1 MSIGKNNTV
10 GRYPVR
16 SALLSFCKVFSLSSV
31 CLLLLGI
38 SPVTA
43 QDGATE
49 CEAENTSDFRSALA
63 NSACDVI
70 NLTGSDYLITSSAL
84 DYALTINRPVVIQ
97 GNGAS
102 QTKIRLAWG
111 ILVDA
116 PNYPPSPD
124 SIDPEEL
131 LCDIGEI
138 CTTDFPWMRVEIR
151 DVSIVSALIGPTSVT
166 NDGALLTLERVN
178 ISNSIGVTAGAL
190 LNIRGNVWL
199 KDSLLKGNSSGIGG
213 AITNAP
219 LAIPDTLGVTDL
231 FNLAVISGAY
241 SADLEDGTLD
251 SSFDLF
257 PGGSLPFMLITN
269 TDIVDNQAES
279 LGGGISNSF
288 GTVLVV
294 NSRISNNKVETLTG
308 ALGGGL
314 SNVAGVAIVADSIF
328 QNNIADAGI
337 EFDFSILGG
346 PFSDLP
352 PVEVGAPTFTYAS
365 AGGAIYSQ
373 TGVLAVQRTDFL
385 GNKASSA
392 TFGSRGGAIYAGSA
406 LPSPLNDASVSYIDK
421 VTMSDNESGGG
432 GAVHFS
438 KGSHTIKR
446 TFFSDNIVSGIG
458 SAKGGA
464 ILVEN
469 AMLDLQQAT
478 LQRNKAKGNG
488 EGGGIAFVVS
498 TAEGET
504 RELNVSNST
513 FSENSAENSGPV
525 FGNGGALYIFSEVN
539 TNDEGVA
546 RPTQDIPKVVLEHT
560 TFYANTADRL
570 GSHYF
575 AGSTTALQTIDITVK
590 GSVFTGG
597 NLPDEDDDCYLM
609 PGGPLNPDAI
619 DKTEE
624 FSYAAT
630 ATCGGGGGQY
640 TDGYLLQPLAL
651 NGAAVPT
658 HMPSESSSLVDKIQ
672 CYSDIDQRGLSR
684 PYQAK
689 SFLDPIDICDPGA
702 VEYADYKLTAFT
714 PAPHANNVAANA
726 TIVVTFRDPLSN
738 PVALST
744 DSVSDESLVVDS
756 NLRGRIA
763 GSFSFSDNDRRVSF
777 SPTQPLL
784 AGEQVRVVVTSKIE
798 SEKGVPLSNPTQWSF
813 SVGNGAPPHCIAGF
827 SSAGVAFPAVRNATS
842 KLADLDNDGDLDFVL
857 TGSTGTYSRIS
868 RVYSNNEGSFD
879 IVGEFDGMQSAALAW
894 GDVNGDGLTDLA
906 ATGRTG
912 PKLFQFST
920 ETLFASGILSLQP
933 DGFNTAIAPLPLFDA
948 AAVALGDIN
957 TDGLLDLL
965 IAGLGESEAAA
976 KRILNRSGRL
986 SATFDLLETA
996 KGLFGGQ
1003 IILGDLDSDGDLD
1016 AVMSGFTTVGSTQV
1030 GEIWVLSNNGGE
1042 FTQTEKFNVVE
1053 PNSFAVADVD
1063 GDNDLDLLIGPAL
1076 YLNRGTGVFN
1086 FSTFIDLD
1094 GNDFFVLRNYP
1105 ALHFVDLNGDEAPD
1119 LVVSDRFFLDSVPFS
1134 SPLERPKIRVL
1145 INHDGGKF
1153 DANSAEFSRTLPI
1166 PYVGDGRIE
1175 WGDIDGD
1182 GDQDALVA
1190 GVEQTQIYYQQQC
1203 AAVDDLYEVLSV
1215 YPQSV
1220 GSPELVSAAG
1230 GVLRNDK
1237 TLFARSAVLE
1247 DDVSFGDLEFRAD
1260 GSFVYTPLPYF
1271 NGTDQFSY
1279 RVQSSGVLT
1288 EPAVISIDVLADRS
1302 FACYATSDNGT
1313 FVYASND
1320 AAALTLVLSNT
1331 QPGGTVKVAGDCVGV
1346 TPRGEF
1352 AETLFID
1359 KDVTILGGFDPDDW
1373 IVSMPELFPT
1383 LLSAD
1388 NSGRVVVVTADS
1400 QVVLRDLNLSN
1411 GVADNGAGILNEGTL
1426 SLATTSVT
1434 GNSATEN
1441 GGGIYNQGDLT
1452 LTASL
1457 VALNTAPNGG
1467 GIYSNAGSLSVRYS
1481 TLSTN
1486 QADNGGAL
1494 WISQP
1499 ASATFNSTT
1508 VAFNEASTEGGG
1520 LWLETLE
1527 TVVNLQNTL
1536 LSDNVGSDCGGFFPE
1551 SNGYNLN
1558 ADGSCGLSG
1567 AGDSSVDPLLRS
1579 LLANGG
1585 ATLTHALPVNSPAID
1600 AGNPAGPGT
1609 DQAACSALDQRG
1621 VPRVET
1627 DSCDIGAYEA
1637 AVQEQCFAFN
1647 ATTSAEYI
1655 TGGRF
1660 LIQTAIDEAAAGDTI
1675 RLSGYCTGSATI
1687 NKNLH
1692 IQGGYDSSN
1701 WNIYS
1706 PDAFPTTFDALGRR
1720 GFLINGVAEVTIEGL
1735 TITNSVGA
1743 IVSQS
1748 SNRNLTVRTCK
1759 ILDNISPAIEFNG
1772 IAFRMEDT
1780 EVRRNTYIGDP
1791 DQAFFNGVIDLKP
1804 RSRTSGMVVSIVNS
1818 VIGESIGTYAVRL
1831 QAGSVLVD
1839 PSYAIGAAKTTLEL
1853 IDSSIIDNL
1862 GGGVQVSDVM
1872 SLSFDNTIV
1881 RGNRGPQF
1889 RGAAVEIQAR
1899 LLPFKLNISGGEF
1912 SDNSSSGVGAIEID
1926 GWGDVSIVDAH
1937 FENNQNI
1944 ARYTEGGAL
1953 SWHVG
1958 IGGFLGPAGTLEPS
1972 SLVVRNSRF
1981 QGNFGGNSGGAL
1993 LLLNGPSQPLLDVN
2007 IYNSWFEDNGARP
2020 TYSPPRAH
2028 GGGAIALVPDSRDF
2042 FERAPINAT
2051 ISGSTFI
2058 NNTAFI
2064 GGAIRADRINE
2075 LIISE
2080 STFLNNNAAG
2090 QSAGALAAM
2099 RVERLA
2105 ISTSSFIGNTA
2116 LGNGGAIRAAA
2127 DNSTLNAVSILN
2139 NAAGAAGGGLIV
2151 EGGHTDIINSTI
2163 SGNTACVET
2172 LTDCTGSYQARPY
2185 GTGGGI
2191 AFSGGS
2197 TSDIKMSS
2205 IVNNQASQFGS
2216 GLFTQAG
2223 ASVGFSN
2230 TVISNNSAGITGGG
2244 NCDEAGP
2251 STLTSNGFNL
2261 EDKNECGFDQ
2271 ASDLTNMAALLEP
2284 LADNGGL
2291 TLTHAPMANSPVI
2304 NAGDCLADTVKVDQT
2319 GKARP
2324 VDGACDIGAYEGL
2337 GLTDRSTIIR
2347 LSIAPTPSVVGE
2359 AVDLRVAVDNTE
2371 ATPDGLVVFFNG
2383 SIELGSAPLDE
2394 NGEAVLSVDHLAF
2407 GPHLLRADYQGTVRI
2422 NAGSGQINH
2431 TVNAAVT
2438 ELEIY
2443 ASTPSISQ
2451 TDDNV
2456 TFLFQLSV
2464 TAPGAGTPD
2473 GIISL
2478 SENAV
2483 ELCRVTLPASSCSAV
2498 LSTSGF
2504 HILEA
2509 KYLGSEGFA
2518 GATSALW
2525 VQRVIERG
2533 PPTPP
2538 QVQKIGSSAD
2548 TGDNALVRGEQ
2559 TNAPISKLRV
2569 TFSQAMSD
2577 PAGDQQRGDV
2587 SNTGSYLLVKAVDAA
2602 TGYQSFSCEEGATLT
2617 DTAISIDSVNWISGS
2632 ATAELSIN
2640 GGTPLAS
2647 GNYLLLVCDAL
2658 NSSLSSNLDGNRDGL
2673 PGGNY
2678 LHPFEVDL
2686 TPPRIVSVVTIP
2698 ALDDGASLGV
2708 GLLDFVPQAFVVEFD
2723 ELTQDPAGDTL
2734 TSDASNPA
2742 NYLLFGTGPDSS
2754 FETQDCATG
2763 VATTDRQI
2771 TLAST
2776 VVSTQSATV
2785 ILPPAAQFS
2794 PGEYRFMVCGTTTIY
2809 DIAGNALDGNNNGQ
2823 GGDDFVVNFAV
2834 TLAATTVPVPTMGR
2848 WALVVLTLMTLL
2860 LVGAYLRKFAR
2871 VEAA

>member
-1 MSIGKNNTV
+1 MCENVRKCAKIKSILTNCQVFQKVRIQMVDATLYSLAKLHVDRKNNTV
-10 GRYPVR
+10 GRYSVR

-38 SPVTA
+38 SPVMA

-49 CEAENTSDFRSALA
+49 CEAENTSDFRRALA

-70 NLTGSDYLITSSAL
+70 NLTSSDYLITSSAV

-102 QTKIRLAWG
+102 QTKIQLAWG

-116 PNYPPSPD
+116 PDYPPSPD

-131 LCDIGEI
+131 LCNIGEI

-190 LNIRGNVWL
+190 LNVRGNVWL

-337 EFDFSILGG
+337 EFDFSFLGG

-352 PVEVGAPTFTYAS
+352 PVEVGAPSFTYAS

-406 LPSPLNDASVSYIDK
+406 LPSPLNDASVSYMDK

-446 TFFSDNIVSGIG
+446 TFFSGNIASGIG

-469 AMLDLQQAT
+469 AMLDLQQST

-498 TAEGET
+498 TAEGDT

-513 FSENSAENSGPV
+513 FSENSAENSGPI

-539 TNDEGVA
+539 TNDEDVA

-597 NLPDEDDDCYLM
+597 NLADEDDDCYLM

-630 ATCGGGGGQY
+630 ATCGGGGGQF

-726 TIVVTFRDPLSN
+726 TIVVTFRDPLSIS
-738 PVALST
+738 VALST
-744 DSVSDESLVVDS
+744 NSVSDESLVVDS

-763 GSFSFSDNDRRVSF
+763 GSFRFSDDNRRVSF

-827 SSAGVAFPAVRNATS
+827 DSAGAAFPAVRNATS

-933 DGFNTAIAPLPLFDA
+933 DGFNAAIAPLPLFDA

-965 IAGLGESEAAA
+965 ITGLGESEAAA

-996 KGLFGGQ
+996 KGLFRGQ
-1003 IILGDLDSDGDLD
+1003 IILGDLDGDGDLD

-1030 GEIWVLSNNGGE
+1030 GEIWVLNNNGGE
-1042 FTQTEKFNVVE
+1042 FTQTEKFFAE
-1053 PNSFAVADVD
+1053 PDSFAVADVD
-1063 GDNDLDLLIGPAL
+1063 GDNDLDLLIGRGL

-1086 FSTFIDLD
+1086 SVTFIDLD
-1094 GNDFFVLRNYP
+1094 VNEYSAFLSNAP
-1105 ALHFVDLNGDEAPD
+1105 ILHFVDLNGDEAPD
-1119 LVVSDRFFLDSVPFS
+1119 LVVSDRFFLDSVPYS
-1134 SPLERPKIRVL
+1134 SSSVQPKIRVL

-1215 YPQSV
+1215 DPQSV
-1220 GSPELVSAAG
+1220 GSPDLVIAAG
-1230 GVLRNDK
+1230 SVLRNDK

-1279 RVQSSGVLT
+1279 RVQSSGILT

-1320 AAALTLVLSNT
+1320 AAALTLVLANT

-1373 IVSMPELFPT
+1373 TVSMPELFPT

-1388 NSGRVVVVTADS
+1388 NSGRVVVVTAGS
-1400 QVVLRDLNLSN
+1400 QVVLRDLNLSD

-1434 GNSATEN
+1434 GNSASDN

-1467 GIYSNAGSLSVRYS
+1467 GIYSNAGSLSVLYS

-1520 LWLETLE
+1520 LWLETPE
-1527 TVVNLQNTL
+1527 TLVNLQNTL

-1558 ADGSCGLSG
+1558 ADASCGLSG

-1600 AGNPAGPGT
+1600 AGNPAVPGT

-1621 VPRVET
+1621 VPRVEA

-1647 ATTSAEYI
+1647 ATTTAEYN

-1675 RLSGYCTGSATI
+1675 
-1687 NKNLH
+1687 
-1692 IQGGYDSSN
+1692 
-1701 WNIYS
+1701 
-1706 PDAFPTTFDALGRR
+1706 
-1720 GFLINGVAEVTIEGL
+1720 
-1735 TITNSVGA
+1735 
-1743 IVSQS
+1743 
-1748 SNRNLTVRTCK
+1748 
-1759 ILDNISPAIEFNG
+1759 
-1772 IAFRMEDT
+1772 
-1780 EVRRNTYIGDP
+1780 
-1791 DQAFFNGVIDLKP
+1791 
-1804 RSRTSGMVVSIVNS
+1804 
-1818 VIGESIGTYAVRL
+1818 
-1831 QAGSVLVD
+1831 
-1839 PSYAIGAAKTTLEL
+1839 
-1853 IDSSIIDNL
+1853 
-1862 GGGVQVSDVM
+1862 
-1872 SLSFDNTIV
+1872 
-1881 RGNRGPQF
+1881 
-1889 RGAAVEIQAR
+1889 
-1899 LLPFKLNISGGEF
+1899 
-1912 SDNSSSGVGAIEID
+1912 
-1926 GWGDVSIVDAH
+1926 
-1937 FENNQNI
+1937 
-1944 ARYTEGGAL
+1944 
-1953 SWHVG
+1953 
-1958 IGGFLGPAGTLEPS
+1958 
-1972 SLVVRNSRF
+1972 
-1981 QGNFGGNSGGAL
+1981 
-1993 LLLNGPSQPLLDVN
+1993 
-2007 IYNSWFEDNGARP
+2007 
-2020 TYSPPRAH
+2020 
-2028 GGGAIALVPDSRDF
+2028 
-2042 FERAPINAT
+2042 
-2051 ISGSTFI
+2051 
-2058 NNTAFI
+2058 
-2064 GGAIRADRINE
+2064 
-2075 LIISE
+2075 
-2080 STFLNNNAAG
+2080 
-2090 QSAGALAAM
+2090 
-2099 RVERLA
+2099 
-2105 ISTSSFIGNTA
+2105 
-2116 LGNGGAIRAAA
+2116 
-2127 DNSTLNAVSILN
+2127 
-2139 NAAGAAGGGLIV
+2139 
-2151 EGGHTDIINSTI
+2151 
-2163 SGNTACVET
+2163 
-2172 LTDCTGSYQARPY
+2172 
-2185 GTGGGI
+2185 
-2191 AFSGGS
+2191 
-2197 TSDIKMSS
+2197 
-2205 IVNNQASQFGS
+2205 
-2216 GLFTQAG
+2216 
-2223 ASVGFSN
+2223 
-2230 TVISNNSAGITGGG
+2230 
-2244 NCDEAGP
+2244 
-2251 STLTSNGFNL
+2251 
-2261 EDKNECGFDQ
+2261 
-2271 ASDLTNMAALLEP
+2271 
-2284 LADNGGL
+2284 
-2291 TLTHAPMANSPVI
+2291 
-2304 NAGDCLADTVKVDQT
+2304 
-2319 GKARP
+2319 
-2324 VDGACDIGAYEGL
+2324 
-2337 GLTDRSTIIR
+2337 
-2347 LSIAPTPSVVGE
+2347 
-2359 AVDLRVAVDNTE
+2359 
-2371 ATPDGLVVFFNG
+2371 
-2383 SIELGSAPLDE
+2383 
-2394 NGEAVLSVDHLAF
+2394 
-2407 GPHLLRADYQGTVRI
+2407 
-2422 NAGSGQINH
+2422 
-2431 TVNAAVT
+2431 
-2438 ELEIY
+2438 
-2443 ASTPSISQ
+2443 
-2451 TDDNV
+2451 
-2456 TFLFQLSV
+2456 
-2464 TAPGAGTPD
+2464 
-2473 GIISL
+2473 
-2478 SENAV
+2478 
-2483 ELCRVTLPASSCSAV
+2483 
-2498 LSTSGF
+2498 
-2504 HILEA
+2504 
-2509 KYLGSEGFA
+2509 
-2518 GATSALW
+2518 
-2525 VQRVIERG
+2525 
-2533 PPTPP
+2533 
-2538 QVQKIGSSAD
+2538 
-2548 TGDNALVRGEQ
+2548 
-2559 TNAPISKLRV
+2559 
-2569 TFSQAMSD
+2569 
-2577 PAGDQQRGDV
+2577 
-2587 SNTGSYLLVKAVDAA
+2587 
-2602 TGYQSFSCEEGATLT
+2602 
-2617 DTAISIDSVNWISGS
+2617 
-2632 ATAELSIN
+2632 
-2640 GGTPLAS
+2640 
-2647 GNYLLLVCDAL
+2647 
-2658 NSSLSSNLDGNRDGL
+2658 
-2673 PGGNY
+2673 
-2678 LHPFEVDL
+2678 
-2686 TPPRIVSVVTIP
+2686 
-2698 ALDDGASLGV
+2698 
-2708 GLLDFVPQAFVVEFD
+2708 
-2723 ELTQDPAGDTL
+2723 
-2734 TSDASNPA
+2734 
-2742 NYLLFGTGPDSS
+2742 
-2754 FETQDCATG
+2754 
-2763 VATTDRQI
+2763 
-2771 TLAST
+2771 
-2776 VVSTQSATV
+2776 
-2785 ILPPAAQFS
+2785 
-2794 PGEYRFMVCGTTTIY
+2794 
-2809 DIAGNALDGNNNGQ
+2809 
-2823 GGDDFVVNFAV
+2823 
-2834 TLAATTVPVPTMGR
+2834 
-2848 WALVVLTLMTLL
+2848 
-2860 LVGAYLRKFAR
+2860 
-2871 VEAA
+2871 